1 MFGKKHWGAGKGFGK
16 DNKKGQ
22 EPKLDLN
29 DEDTTEAMLP
39 DLLEIHDY
47 EIEVDEFRAK
57 SNDLYEVLI
66 GIAAKLRS

>member
-16 DNKKGQ
+16 DSKKGH

-39 DLLEIHDY
+39 DLLEIRDY
-47 EIEVDEFRAK
+47 EIEVDEFRFK
-57 SNDLYEVLI
+57 STDLYEIIL
-66 GIAAKLRS
+66 